1 MENFYQGNRF
11 YYYNNYNN
19 IGNMDL
25 YPIDN
30 INESPYGNNYK
41 DIMLE
46 EAKRKRQKKIIK
58 SNDRNINNLFDF
70 NRKDNFQRFN
80 YTDKKNNNNSFWKL
94 IDKYSNINKE
104 LYKNVMNNNYN
115 NNYRKNNDNININT
129 ETKNKFNNQNINSP
143 YRYKPKYPK
152 SNKINNNK
160 FDYIIK
166 KQPQEQN
173 HNPRKVRERYNFQQM
188 NNDTNISLNINN
200 ENNFI
205 FSKFPNMIYRAEN
218 PNQKINNNFN
228 RDSRNNFKQP
238 NNKIERKKD
247 NINKNIFDNMNKRK
261 VDEDNEDEENL
272 SNLADDLYN
281 LGQENKVKK
290 NSIKKNINNNNNKN
304 LNNKTDNN
312 NNININIKKEVKE
325 KEIIINNV
333 TENKESSTKN
343 KNNQVEEVGCQAIN
357 SDFNIKMD
365 IKYPKVDSSNDI
377 QISLMPTFPVKNFNF
392 EISKVNYFNIIDP
405 KKEEIKIDESK
416 KFSENSPTD
425 FIVDKEK
432 KDEEIKIINQSN
444 NVNNKNRKNSSNN
457 LSEKIIYDRSQS
469 EKSKELGYEIIDSE
483 KEKEIEEREK
493 KKKKNRRIKIDENQN
508 IYFNFL
514 QNDII
519 TACQVKKGK
528 KGILEMFEPK
538 SDEDK
543 MDSLII
549 FELKSAIKDFKKEEI
564 RIDKTYKLRE
574 NMEEWRIIPELY
586 EDEEEVDD
594 NIVNDLANSLTS
606 SIDKSTKASINESLR
621 KSITQSYNHSMI
633 GSLISSINNTEGQ
646 GILKKL
652 TSAFGE
658 SLNLEE

>member
-1 MENFYQGNRF
+1 
-11 YYYNNYNN
+11 
-19 IGNMDL
+19 
-25 YPIDN
+25 
-30 INESPYGNNYK
+30 
-41 DIMLE
+41 
-46 EAKRKRQKKIIK
+46 
-58 SNDRNINNLFDF
+58 
-70 NRKDNFQRFN
+70 
-80 YTDKKNNNNSFWKL
+80 
-94 IDKYSNINKE
+94 
-104 LYKNVMNNNYN
+104 
-115 NNYRKNNDNININT
+115 
-129 ETKNKFNNQNINSP
+129 
-143 YRYKPKYPK
+143 
-152 SNKINNNK
+152 
-160 FDYIIK
+160 
-166 KQPQEQN
+166 
-173 HNPRKVRERYNFQQM
+173 
-188 NNDTNISLNINN
+188 
-200 ENNFI
+200 
-205 FSKFPNMIYRAEN
+205 MIYRAEN

-228 RDSRNNFKQP
+228 RDSRNNIKQP

-290 NSIKKNINNNNNKN
+290 KSIKKNINNNNNKN

-377 QISLMPTFPVKNFNF
+377 QISLMPTFPVKNFNY

-432 KDEEIKIINQSN
+432 KDEEIKINNQSN

-457 LSEKIIYDRSQS
+457 LSEKIIYDKSQS
-469 EKSKELGYEIIDSE
+469 EKSKELGYEMIDSE

-594 NIVNDLANSLTS
+594 NMVNDLANSLTS
-606 SIDKSTKASINESLR
+606 SIDKSTKESINESLR